1 MHCRAVKKPCKVRS
15 CAPTKARWDQ
25 TTTARSAHAL
35 GTVGKIYSSRPS
47 HQLPQALFMRLLVL
61 GLSHERS
68 VQEFSCFAPRDMV
81 QCRVIVLYVVP
92 TVYRFKY
99 YFAWGVAESGLTLS
113 GFNYNGQDDRGVYL
127 WDRYVNA
134 RIKHVEGQTS
144 LAKLPEHWNVCTGLF
159 LRQCK
164 VHIKLRK
171 TLHLSILTKSMLF
184 V

>member
-1 MHCRAVKKPCKVRS
+1 M
-15 CAPTKARWDQ
+15 
-25 TTTARSAHAL
+25 
-35 GTVGKIYSSRPS
+35 
-47 HQLPQALFMRLLVL
+47 
-61 GLSHERS
+61 
-68 VQEFSCFAPRDMV
+68 
-81 QCRVIVLYVVP
+81 LYLVP

-113 GFNYNGQDDRGVYL
+113 GFNFNGQDDRGVFM

-164 VHIKLRK
+164 VHVNQLDSALVTHDEEHDVLHKLQEY
-171 TLHLSILTKSMLF
+171 LVYHVAYGML
-184 V
+184 